1 MDLFSFLHEQGI
13 AYQRCDHPPVFTCG
27 EANELVPPLS
37 GAKTKNLFLRDGK
50 GRRHFLVSLGQEKIV
65 DLKGLAAVLGL
76 SKLGFA
82 SARRLDRYLGLTP
95 GAVSI
100 LGVLND
106 PDQRVELLVDRELWE
121 ADAFQCHPLV
131 NTSTL
136 VIQKPDMERFLVL
149 TGHPPGIIDVP
160 ERYSPNRVSV

>member
-27 EANELVPPLS
+27 EANELVPPLP

-50 GRRHFLVSLGQEKIV
+50 GRRHFLVSLGQEKTV
-65 DLKGLAAVLGL
+65 DLKGLASVLGL

-82 SARRLDRYLGLTP
+82 SAGRLERYLGLTP

-100 LGVLND
+100 LGVIND
-106 PDQRVELLVDRELWE
+106 SDHQVELIVDETLWQAE
-121 ADAFQCHPLV
+121 AFQCHPLV

-136 VIQKPDMERFLVL
+136 VIERTDMERFLDL
-149 TGHPPGIIDVP
+149 TGHLPKLYDIPSRHSGG
-160 ERYSPNRVSV
+160 S